1 MTPTD
6 HTSTFGDIWGKFESN
21 VYGGRYQYVP
31 IPWEVN
37 YILDY

>member
-6 HTSTFGDIWGKFESN
+6 HISTLLETSGSFSRN

-31 IPWEVN
+31 TPWEVKL
-37 YILDY
+37 IRV